1 MSTTTAPGA
10 GRLTVLHARY
20 LVLEALRTPIAVI
33 GTAFFPA
40 LALLFFVV
48 PQSAVADDPPSATA
62 AAAQLSMFA
71 VISVCL
77 FSFGAAV
84 AEDRSLPWDPYL
96 RTLPAGA
103 TPRILGRLLTGL
115 VFALIGIAPVVV
127 IAALLTAATLT
138 PAQAVLGLA
147 ALVGGAVPFLGIGL
161 ALGYSL
167 SPKAAVPIAQVILF
181 PMAFAGGLFLPPET
195 FPAWLDTISRLLPSR
210 AGRDLV
216 VAAVGS
222 GDLALESVLVL
233 VVWAVLGLGLAGWAY
248 RRDEGRRFR

>member
-1 MSTTTAPGA
+1 MSTLTAPGA

-20 LVLEALRTPIAVI
+20 LTLEALRTPIAVI

-48 PQSAVADDPPSATA
+48 PQSAVADDPATATA
-62 AAAQLSMFA
+62 AAAQLSLFA

-84 AEDRSLPWDPYL
+84 AEDRSQPWDPYL

-103 TPRILGRLLTGL
+103 TPRILGRLITGV
-115 VFALIGIAPVVV
+115 VFALIGIAPVAL
-127 IAALLTAATLT
+127 IAAVLTAARVT
-138 PAQAVLGLA
+138 PVQGLLGLA
-147 ALVGGAVPFLGIGL
+147 ALVAGAVPFLGIGL
-161 ALGYSL
+161 AVGYTL

-195 FPAWLDTISRLLPSR
+195 FPAWLDTLSRLLPSR
-210 AGRDLV
+210 AARDLV
-216 VAAVGS
+216 VAAVGG
-222 GDLALESVLVL
+222 GDLTLGSVAVL
-233 VVWAVLGLGLAGWAY
+233 AVWAVIGVGLAGWAY